1 MAPMLE
7 TRPMNKM
14 ALNMVTELK
23 VLPNQLSLWALLD
36 AQIYLPPFQIKFP
49 IIRRNE
55 KEKIFRLFEKLGAI
69 KGNFDCKN
77 NWHCIILFYDLII
90 WQYIQYVHI
99 NFCTLLIEK
108 WKSWSFPMKLKSSF
122 LSLLTDIFFATEEVK
137 YSKYVPRAKR
147 WDKGCVKGHILV
159 ENWCD
164 HRAKHQQQVQ
174 LDFHLTASC
183 SICVCE
189 MLHSSI
195 HPRRIRNDT
204 TSPQT
209 KKRFL

>member
-1 MAPMLE
+1 MYFVNWTIGNVKVCHE
-7 TRPMNKM
+7 
-14 ALNMVTELK
+14 ALN
-23 VLPNQLSLWALLD
+23 PH
-36 AQIYLPPFQIKFP
+36 F
-49 IIRRNE
+49 
-55 KEKIFRLFEKLGAI
+55 
-69 KGNFDCKN
+69 
-77 NWHCIILFYDLII
+77 
-90 WQYIQYVHI
+90 
-99 NFCTLLIEK
+99 FC
-108 WKSWSFPMKLKSSF
+108 P
-122 LSLLTDIFFATEEVK
+122 LTNIFFATEEVK

-209 KKRFL
+209 KKEVSMEFPFLKSCIDILPSTATTYISEKRLVRLCPDLRLLIVPRGRKHKKDLFSSLLGWENFYGCLVFTSPQ